1 MVAIGNPDLPWA
13 QEAAIQQ
20 RWFGCSA
27 SVRDTANCALR
38 RPPNQT
44 SRHTIHRQPH
54 VFPAVKVL
62 KTTTNRSQKLVHQVG
77 TRLAQGSAQGWHKV
91 EVGQVAN
98 SPFRVVGV
106 VSVVLPS
113 DVEICVVCLRQI
125 TQSVILLAK
134 GREIVDFVAVAIS
147 RSMILHARASK
158 LIFSFS
164 WRYLKS

>member
-1 MVAIGNPDLPWA
+1 MASSLKRVNLTSNDHDTEKAKPRWQVSCLCLVFSLDL
-13 QEAAIQQ
+13 
-20 RWFGCSA
+20 FFYGC
-27 SVRDTANCALR
+27 C
-38 RPPNQT
+38 Q
-44 SRHTIHRQPH
+44 
-54 VFPAVKVL
+54 FFL
-62 KTTTNRSQKLVHQVG
+62 KRFLKVG

-113 DVEICVVCLRQI
+113 DVEICVVCFRQI

-158 LIFSFS
+158 IIFFFS